1 MTASSSCDHY
11 LLGEEE
17 SAFRRYRLFNQVYQ
31 PATAE
36 RLATLR
42 LAPDMNILE
51 VGCGIGDTACYMAR
65 AIVPEGQVTAFDQ
78 SADLVAVAR
87 EQASAAGIDNV
98 TFVCAKAQEFDYEQ
112 ERFDLAHTR
121 YVLSYS
127 PDARRIVEKVYGALK
142 PAGIF
147 FGEEIAQIYVKHDQP
162 KWFDELTGW
171 FARLIEAGG
180 GMASYGLDRMPWD
193 MLTAG
198 FQDLHVT
205 AYCPIEDQAK
215 IVEMLRLALSRE
227 MRDTLIE
234 HQIAAADDIDAALAA
249 MHAPGGDFLISA
261 SMVAQVIGRKPRR

>member
-1 MTASSSCDHY
+1 MTASSSSDHY

-17 SAFRRYRLFNQVYQ
+17 SAFGRYRLFNGIYQ

-42 LAPDMNILE
+42 LAPNMNILE

-65 AIVPEGQVTAFDQ
+65 AIVPEGHVTAFDQ

-98 TFVCAKAQEFDYEQ
+98 TFACAKAQEFDYEQ

-142 PAGIF
+142 PSGIF

-162 KWFDELTGW
+162 KWFDEMTGW
-171 FARLIEAGG
+171 FARLIETGG
-180 GMASYGLDRMPWD
+180 GIASYGLDRMPSD
-193 MLTAG
+193 MLAAG
-198 FQDLHVT
+198 FEDLHVT
-205 AYCPIEDQAK
+205 ACWPIEDQAK

-227 MRDTLIE
+227 MRDTLIH
-234 HQIAAADDIDAALAA
+234 HQIAAADDIDAAVAA

>member
-1 MTASSSCDHY
+1 MTAPSSSDHY

-17 SAFRRYRLFNQVYQ
+17 SAFRRYRLFNEIYQ
-31 PATAE
+31 PVTAE
-36 RLATLR
+36 RLAMLR
-42 LAPDMNILE
+42 LAPNMSILE

-65 AIVPEGQVTAFDQ
+65 AIVPEGHVTAFDQ
-78 SADLVAVAR
+78 SADLVATAR

-98 TFVCAKAQEFDYEQ
+98 TFACAKAQEFDYEQ

-142 PAGIF
+142 PSGIF

-180 GMASYGLDRMPWD
+180 GMASYGLDRMASD

-198 FQDLHVT
+198 FEDLHVT
-205 AYCPIEDQAK
+205 ACCPIEDQAK

-227 MRDTLIE
+227 MRDTLIH
-234 HQIAAADDIDAALAA
+234 HQIAAADDIDAAVAA
-249 MHAPGGDFLISA
+249 MHAPGGNFLISA

>member
-1 MTASSSCDHY
+1 MTASSGSEHY
-11 LLGEEE
+11 LLSEAR
-17 SAFRRYRLFNQVYQ
+17 SAFRRYRLFNEIYQ

-36 RLATLR
+36 RFTTLR
-42 LAPDMNILE
+42 LSPDIHILE
-51 VGCGIGDTACYMAR
+51 VGCGIGDTACYMAS
-65 AIVPEGQVTAFDQ
+65 AIAPDGHVTAFDQ

-112 ERFDLAHTR
+112 GRFDLAHTR
-121 YVLSYS
+121 YALSYS

-142 PAGIF
+142 PSGIF
-147 FGEEIAQIYVKHDQP
+147 FAEEIAQLYVRHDQP
-162 KWFDELTGW
+162 KWFDEMAGW

-180 GMASYGLDRMPWD
+180 GAASYGLDRLPSD

-198 FQDLHVT
+198 FEDLHVT
-205 AYCPIEDQAK
+205 ARCPVEGQAK

-227 MRDTLIE
+227 MRDALID
-234 HQIAAADDIDAALAA
+234 HQIAAAADIDAAIAA
-249 MHAPGGDFLISA
+249 MHASGGDFLISA

>member
-98 TFVCAKAQEFDYEQ
+98 TFVWAQAQEFDYEQ

-142 PAGIF
+142 PSGIF

-162 KWFDELTGW
+162 KWFDELRGW

-180 GMASYGLDRMPWD
+180 GMASYGLDRMPSD

-198 FQDLHVT
+198 FEDLHVT
-205 AYCPIEDQAK
+205 ACCPIEDQAK

-249 MHAPGGDFLISA
+249 MPAPGSDFLISA
-261 SMVAQVIGRKPRR
+261 SMVAQVVGRKPRR